1 MLEKHRFPHTVT
13 RRRFAVTLNQY
24 AEPIT
29 THVDAEFPASIQ
41 PIELDPLTLPEGVRL
56 SDRLRVYTLPGV
68 LRGVDPATRTASDG
82 ILVDGIEF
90 NIESFITWRGSHTR
104 ADLVRRHT

>member
-1 MLEKHRFPHTVT
+1 MIEQHRFPNTIT
-13 RRRFAVTLNQY
+13 RRRFSITLNEY

-29 THVDAEFPASIQ
+29 THVDEEFPAAVH

-68 LRGVDPATRTASDG
+68 LRGVDPATRTASDA
-82 ILVDGIEF
+82 ILVDGIEY
-90 NIESFITWRGSHTR
+90 NLESFITWRGSHSR
-104 ADLVRRHT
+104 ADLARAT